1 MSATASRA
9 VLHNG
14 DIVETL
20 QNGTTITTKKNDYK
34 IEQRAD
40 GSRVQTNPD
49 GTQIETSTNGDKK
62 QVNPDGSTFE
72 TFADGRTKKVYPDGV
87 VVEVDVDGTRTQ
99 TNANGTVVVLRK
111 DGSRKQTNFDGKCME
126 NLADGTIIQTDPDG
140 SRFEDLRHKGK
151 MRTMPAREQ
160 NLVDRAR
167 EELQNRPRKPLA
179 SSNDIPP
186 GGKCTAPKPP
196 LLLPDNFNGLT
207 ILESTKLKD
216 GRVLEKNDN
225 GSLTQRNPDGTAIYS
240 HHDGTKLQ
248 INPDGTRLFSHPD
261 GYRRQETP
269 AGIVLEMFPDGS
281 TRQTETEYV
290 IIVRPN
296 KSILQK
302 SILNGSIIEKNAD
315 GTMVKS
321 PDEVEALCEAEQDG
335 NPIKPPPSMLICSF
349 IDTGCMCAICSAIRE
364 GREAPAK
371 PSLTDLAPTETIF
384 RDGTNE
390 DTKTEISPPTP
401 PIEHQ
406 PSNEQPVEELPAQ
419 AL

>member
-1 MSATASRA
+1 MTASPSRA

-20 QNGTTITTKKNDYK
+20 ENGTTITTKKNKYK
-34 IEQRAD
+34 IEQRID

-49 GTQIETSTNGDKK
+49 GTRIETFTNGDKK
-62 QVNPDGSTFE
+62 QVNVDGSTFE
-72 TFADGRTKKVYPDGV
+72 TFTDGRTRKVYDDGS

-99 TNANGTVVVLRK
+99 TNANGTVVVIRK
-111 DGSRKQTNFDGKCME
+111 DGSRKQINADGKCME
-126 NLADGTIIQTDPDG
+126 NLADGTILQTDPDG
-140 SRFEDLRHKGK
+140 SRFEDLRYKGK

-167 EELQNRPRKPLA
+167 EELRNRPRKPPV

-186 GGKCTAPKPP
+186 GGKCTASKPP

-240 HHDGTKLQ
+240 HYDGTKLQ

-269 AGIVLEMFPDGS
+269 AGLVLEMFPDNS

-290 IIVRPN
+290 IIVRPD

-302 SILNGSIIEKNAD
+302 NVLNGSIIEKNAD
-315 GTMVKS
+315 GTRIE
-321 PDEVEALCEAEQDG
+321 PPAEERALCEAEQDG

-349 IDTGCMCAICSAIRE
+349 IDTGCMCEICSAIRE
-364 GREAPAK
+364 GREAPDKAA
-371 PSLTDLAPTETIF
+371 LTDLAPTTTIF
-384 RDGTNE
+384 RECTNE
-390 DTKTEISPPTP
+390 APAPAAGKGVGSSFEGGHNQV
-401 PIEHQ
+401 EGG
-406 PSNEQPVEELPAQ
+406 NEAS
-419 AL
+419 